1 MDLPR
6 ALPAPNGS
14 TITAVLGPTNTGKTH
29 LAVERMLGHKTGMI
43 GQPLRLLAREVYDRI
58 RKRVSPSEVA
68 LMTGEEKIVPPHA
81 RYFVCTT
88 ESMPVDKR
96 VDFLAVDEIQLA
108 ADPERGHVFTDRLLR
123 ARGEEET
130 MFLGSETAR
139 PLISRLL
146 PDASITNR
154 PRFSILSHAGQKKL
168 TKLPR
173 RSAIVDFSADR
184 VYAIA
189 ELIRRQRGGAAVV
202 MGALSPRTRN
212 AQVALYQNGDVDY
225 LVATDAIGMG
235 LNMDVDHVAFASTS
249 KFDGARHR
257 PLRVAELAQIA
268 GRAGRHMNDGSF
280 GTTGEAPVFDPE
292 TVERIEDH
300 RFDAEQI
307 FYWRNN
313 DLDYSTLKDLIRS
326 LEISPNRRGLTRAPM
341 ATDLEVLTHLSRD
354 EETAAMASGPAAIG
368 LLWDVAQIPD
378 FRKTLASEHA
388 SLLARIYAGLMS
400 VEGRLSE
407 TWLDTQIKR
416 HERTDGDIDTLSN
429 RIAHMRT
436 WTYVTNR
443 AGWLDNSTHWQERTR
458 AVEDRLSDAL
468 HERLTQRFVDRRT
481 SVLMKRLR
489 EREELMASVN
499 QEGDV
504 LVEGEFVGKLQGFV
518 FVPDERATGVHGK
531 ALRAASDKALA
542 GEILARAE
550 KFARAPAS
558 EITLADHG
566 RFIWE
571 GHAVGRLVAGDA
583 PLTPR
588 VELLASEQLS
598 GPDREKAQERLESWI
613 KVHIAKVLEPLIS
626 LSTGEELTGLA
637 RGVAFQLVENL
648 GAINRERIADDV
660 KALDQD
666 ARGQLRKKG
675 VRFGA
680 YSIFMP
686 ILLKPAAAN
695 LILTLWTLS
704 RPLEDKD
711 ANPFE
716 GLPQAPA
723 PGLTSMTVPEGA
735 PAAFYEAIGFRVSGP
750 RAVRRDMLER
760 LADVIRPIISERR
773 YKGGFV
779 IDPDMMS
786 LMGCSAEE
794 MAGILKGLGYRV
806 GTEKFTAEEM
816 AEAERLTAAA
826 KAPKKI
832 APTEPHKVE
841 TPASEP
847 SADTVTPAPA
857 DNATEVQAT
866 EALPQ
871 IGAADEV
878 PPSAEAT
885 AAPAPTP
892 EPASNVGDM
901 ATTPS
906 ALEETPGTE
915 AADAEPTTA
924 DASLTADTE
933 PAAPV
938 DTELQIWRPQ
948 RRQHGNRPPRH
959 RGKGQQKAGG
969 EKQGRGNRGPKASS
983 KGAKRDN
990 RGKGSPH
997 KPRTKDKPIDPDSP
1011 FAALMALKNPPP
1023 KD

>member
-6 ALPAPNGS
+6 ALPAPDGS

-43 GQPLRLLAREVYDRI
+43 GQPLRLLAREVYDRV

-68 LMTGEEKIVPPHA
+68 LMTGEERIVPPHA

-88 ESMPVDKR
+88 ESMPLDKQ

-139 PLISRLL
+139 PLIARLL

-173 RSAIVDFSADR
+173 RTAIVDFSADR

-225 LVATDAIGMG
+225 LIATDAIGMG

-249 KFDGARHR
+249 KFDGSRHR
-257 PLRVAELAQIA
+257 PLRAAELAQIA

-280 GTTGEAPVFDPE
+280 GTTGEARSFDPE
-292 TVERIEDH
+292 TIERIEDH
-300 RFDAEQI
+300 RFEAEQI
-307 FYWRNN
+307 FCWRNN
-313 DLDYSTLKDLIRS
+313 DLDYSTLQDLIRS
-326 LEISPNRRGLTRAPM
+326 LELPPNRRGLTRAPM

-354 EETAAMASGPAAIG
+354 EETAAMAAGPASIG
-368 LLWDVAQIPD
+368 LLWDVAQVPD
-378 FRKTLASEHA
+378 FRRTLASEHA
-388 SLLARIYAGLMS
+388 SLLGRIYASLMS
-400 VEGRLSE
+400 EEGRISE
-407 TWLDTQIKR
+407 VWLDTQVKR
-416 HERTDGDIDTLSN
+416 HERVDGDIDTLSN

-436 WTYVTNR
+436 WTYVANR
-443 AGWLDNSTHWQERTR
+443 AGWLDDTAHWQERTR

-518 FVPDERATGVHGK
+518 FVADERATGVHGK

-542 GEILARAE
+542 GEIAARAE
-550 KFARAPAS
+550 KFSRAPAS
-558 EITLADHG
+558 EITLAEQG
-566 RFIWE
+566 RFIWA
-571 GHAVGRLVAGDA
+571 GHAVGRLVAGDTA
-583 PLTPR
+583 LSPK
-588 VELLASEQLS
+588 VELFASEQLN
-598 GPDREKAQERLESWI
+598 GPDREKAQGRLESWT
-613 KVHIAKVLEPLIS
+613 KVHIANVLEPLLTLQS
-626 LSTGEELTGLA
+626 GEELTGLA

-648 GAINRERIADDV
+648 GSMNRELIADDI
-660 KALDQD
+660 KALDQE

-686 ILLKPAAAN
+686 NLLKPAAAN

-704 RPLEDKD
+704 RPMDDKD
-711 ANPFE
+711 ANQFD
-716 GLPQAPA
+716 GLPPAPA
-723 PGLTSMTVPEGA
+723 PGLTSMTVPADASRE
-735 PAAFYEAIGFRVSGP
+735 FYEAIGFRVSGP

-794 MAGILKGLGYRV
+794 MAGILKGVGYRV
-806 GTEKFTAEEM
+806 GTEKFTPEEI
-816 AEAERLTAAA
+816 ANAERLAIAA

-832 APTEPHKVE
+832 AATQPHKVE
-841 TPASEP
+841 PVAAPEADDKAPA
-847 SADTVTPAPA
+847 VTPEQAAAPDLAQAPEAETVAPA
-857 DNATEVQAT
+857 GAEAPQTQTAPIETTPTEVAI
-866 EALPQ
+866 AKPAV
-871 IGAADEV
+871 AAEPAGDTSPTADNVEQ
-878 PPSAEAT
+878 EAT
-885 AAPAPTP
+885 AT
-892 EPASNVGDM
+892 
-901 ATTPS
+901 
-906 ALEETPGTE
+906 
-915 AADAEPTTA
+915 EPT
-924 DASLTADTE
+924 
-933 PAAPV
+933 
-938 DTELQIWRPQ
+938 DTELEIWRPQ
-948 RRQHGNRPPRH
+948 RRQNQGRPPRH
-959 RGKGQQKAGG
+959 RGKNQQQIDGERPAHSKKTQGKPGKRPTRGAGKAT
-969 EKQGRGNRGPKASS
+969 GRGPNR
-983 KGAKRDN
+983 D
-990 RGKGSPH
+990 H
-997 KPRTKDKPIDPDSP
+997 QKPRPKEKPMDPDSP
-1011 FAALMALKNPPP
+1011 FAALMALKNPQP